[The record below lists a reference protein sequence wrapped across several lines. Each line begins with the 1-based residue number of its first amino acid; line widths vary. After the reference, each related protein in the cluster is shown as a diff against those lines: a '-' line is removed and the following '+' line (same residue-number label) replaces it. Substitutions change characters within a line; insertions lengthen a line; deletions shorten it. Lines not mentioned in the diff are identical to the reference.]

1 MFIQYKLYITEQED
15 TWGFCGVNVEYMI
28 CASEGFPVA
37 GGLWSDL
44 EKKMGSRMVCVG
56 EGVDGVGTE

>member
-1 MFIQYKLYITEQED
+1 M
-15 TWGFCGVNVEYMI
+15 EYMI
-28 CASEGFPVA
+28 CASDGFPVA

-44 EKKMGSRMVCVG
+44 EKKMGLRMACVG

>member
-1 MFIQYKLYITEQED
+1 M
-15 TWGFCGVNVEYMI
+15 EYMI
-28 CASEGFPVA
+28 FASEGFSVA

-44 EKKMGSRMVCVG
+44 EKEMGSRMACVG

>member
-1 MFIQYKLYITEQED
+1 M
-15 TWGFCGVNVEYMI
+15 FCGVNVEYMI
-28 CASEGFPVA
+28 FASEGFSVA